1 MGKLVYTAITSL
13 DGYVA
18 DETGNFEWAAP
29 DDDVHAFVNDLERPV
44 GTHLYGRRMY
54 EVMKYW
60 EGYRSMDDRPSME
73 RTPQREQVGAD

>member
-1 MGKLVYTAITSL
+1 M
-13 DGYVA
+13 
-18 DETGNFEWAAP
+18 
-29 DDDVHAFVNDLERPV
+29 